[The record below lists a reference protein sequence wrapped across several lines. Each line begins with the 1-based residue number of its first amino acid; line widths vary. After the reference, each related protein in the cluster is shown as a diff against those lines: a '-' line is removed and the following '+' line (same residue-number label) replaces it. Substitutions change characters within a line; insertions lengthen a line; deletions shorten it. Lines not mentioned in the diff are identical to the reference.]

1 MNVIWYE
8 MKQGNV
14 QLHRI
19 KVLVHPDKWYSYSFS
34 SYICQLFL
42 VDFYYFQLY
51 VLHKINL
58 VESFT
63 PPPPN
68 KNKNK
73 KKQQ

>member
-1 MNVIWYE
+1 M
-8 MKQGNV
+8 
-14 QLHRI
+14 
-19 KVLVHPDKWYSYSFS
+19 
-34 SYICQLFL
+34 

-63 PPPPN
+63 PPPKKN